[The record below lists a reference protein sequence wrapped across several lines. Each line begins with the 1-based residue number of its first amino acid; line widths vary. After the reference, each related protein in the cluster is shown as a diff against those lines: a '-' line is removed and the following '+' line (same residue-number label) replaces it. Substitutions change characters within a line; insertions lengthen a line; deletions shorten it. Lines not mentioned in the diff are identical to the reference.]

1 MCFTVTERFV
11 YLFFFVT
18 SDSSIYQTIMAE
30 KLQIPMKRRRG
41 IQIIRK
47 MKQVLLS
54 FHDRFLNFKE
64 NIGISET
71 RSQENIPTNNNR
83 QKG

>member
-1 MCFTVTERFV
+1 MFYCNREFV

-41 IQIIRK
+41 MQTIRK

>member
-18 SDSSIYQTIMAE
+18 SDSSIYQTIMVE